1 MTWFKVSLLCTGVC
15 GVSVCVSD
23 CLLMSPDG
31 AAPGIT
37 GTPSPPGLSV
47 TVPDQLLHTCRLRPV
62 IFTGQAAPHFV
73 DVASDNGPCALA
85 DVRNHRLEYFGL
97 LHGQLTSPSHQLLTG
112 WCHL

>member
-1 MTWFKVSLLCTGVC
+1 MWFKVSLLCTGVC

-23 CLLMSPDG
+23 FFLMSPDG
-31 AAPGIT
+31 AAPGIAS
-37 GTPSPPGLSV
+37 TPSPPALSV

-73 DVASDNGPCALA
+73 DVAFDNGMCALT
-85 DVRNHRLEYFGL
+85 DVINHRLDYFGL
-97 LHGQLTSPSHQLLTG
+97 QHSRLTSPSHQLLTG